1 MANSMT
7 PGEVYLV
14 EEIDPRT
21 GEATDYCKIG
31 IVRERD
37 GRDSSNR
44 ASEHQTGNPRKL
56 VVAQTVKT
64 EIVEAVETTLHQLHS
79 PQRISGEWFF
89 MTKPER
95 ERAMD
100 VARALATQA
109 ASGAKA
115 MKKALE
121 LKDTPSAGE
130 TIDATAE
137 ARSAFDR
144 AMVLTARVNRIDS
157 VINRIQEILLADIKE
172 EGGETRFGKVQE
184 RKGREVFDEEAFKK
198 AHPDLH
204 GLFTT
209 EKTTVT
215 GSFRWA
221 KSSVED
227 DSADISLLDQ
237 RAFDAAASADAGL
250 RNAELH
256 AVYLDCL
263 ALRALDAWNFD
274 IVEAE
279 VRVLCGT
286 APGITGVCTWNRI
299 AKTKSSFDKVGL
311 RKEHPGVYAEFVTQA
326 EGTTAGVIARDQGFQ
341 H

>member
-100 VARALATQA
+100 VARALAAEA
-109 ASGAKA
+109 APGAGA

-121 LKDTPSAGE
+121 LNDTPSAGE

-144 AMVLTARVNRIDS
+144 AMALAARLGRIDS
-157 VINRIQEILLADIKE
+157 VINRAQEILHTDIKE

-198 AHPDLH
+198 AHTDLH
-204 GLFTT
+204 DRFTT
-209 EKTTVT
+209 QKTKVT

-237 RAFDAAASADAGL
+237 RAVDAEANSDAGL
-250 RNAELH
+250 RNTEMH

-263 ALRALDAWNFD
+263 SLRALDAWHFD
-274 IVEAE
+274 IIKAE
-279 VRVLCGT
+279 VQVLCGT

-299 AKTKSSFDKVGL
+299 AKTKSSLDKVGL
-311 RKEHPGVYAEFVTQA
+311 RKEHPDIYVEFVSQA
-326 EGTTAGVIARDQGFQ
+326 EGTTATVIARDKGFQ